1 MQTTKKYLTR
11 RYILFFVSV
20 FINAYG
26 IAFITRALLGT
37 SPITSVNYVL
47 SMITP
52 LTMGQWTILMNAFFI
67 LCDLLLMTRE
77 QLRAELRMYL
87 LQIPITLCFGT
98 FIDISMN
105 SLSWLAPDA
114 YFFKFISML
123 AGCVILAV
131 GITLEVKADVA
142 MVAGEFF
149 VRVLARKIKGDFGYV
164 KLGFD
169 IANVLV
175 ACIFSWIFLD
185 GIKGVREGTVAA
197 ALLVGPIVHFLTPYT
212 RVLDS
217 LLGYSGKAVAKAM
230 ATSKHIVVTIA
241 RELGSGGHRLG
252 EMLASKLGVKL
263 YDREFI
269 KMAARDSGINE
280 DYIKKNEQ
288 NIPDFW
294 LKCILSQGY
303 GSHAGRGLSDDDVLF
318 LAESKIVDTLA
329 EKEPCVIVGRCA
341 DFVLRDFRGVVRVFC
356 CSDEQTA
363 VERCSEEYKMDSV
376 KALNE
381 IRRTNRARAT
391 HYEYYTGQK
400 WDDPHHYDVVVNTA
414 RISLEDACDMIV
426 GVCKKAEHEIN
437 AMAKASGAKA

>member
-98 FIDISMN
+98 FIDISMD

-294 LKCILSQGY
+294 LTPETYSQCPDFPKFP
-303 GSHAGRGLSDDDVLF
+303 RQ
-318 LAESKIVDTLA
+318 TL
-329 EKEPCVIVGRCA
+329 
-341 DFVLRDFRGVVRVFC
+341 
-356 CSDEQTA
+356 
-363 VERCSEEYKMDSV
+363 
-376 KALNE
+376 
-381 IRRTNRARAT
+381 
-391 HYEYYTGQK
+391 
-400 WDDPHHYDVVVNTA
+400 
-414 RISLEDACDMIV
+414 
-426 GVCKKAEHEIN
+426 
-437 AMAKASGAKA
+437 

>member
-26 IAFITRALLGT
+26 IAFITKALLGT

-197 ALLVGPIVHFLTPYT
+197 ALLVGPIVHFLTPSA
-212 RVLDS
+212 RDLDS
-217 LLGYSGKAVAKAM
+217 LLGYSG
-230 ATSKHIVVTIA
+230 
-241 RELGSGGHRLG
+241 
-252 EMLASKLGVKL
+252 
-263 YDREFI
+263 
-269 KMAARDSGINE
+269 
-280 DYIKKNEQ
+280 
-288 NIPDFW
+288 
-294 LKCILSQGY
+294 
-303 GSHAGRGLSDDDVLF
+303 
-318 LAESKIVDTLA
+318 
-329 EKEPCVIVGRCA
+329 
-341 DFVLRDFRGVVRVFC
+341 
-356 CSDEQTA
+356 
-363 VERCSEEYKMDSV
+363 
-376 KALNE
+376 
-381 IRRTNRARAT
+381 
-391 HYEYYTGQK
+391 
-400 WDDPHHYDVVVNTA
+400 
-414 RISLEDACDMIV
+414 
-426 GVCKKAEHEIN
+426 
-437 AMAKASGAKA
+437 